1 MRYRLS
7 HHCKTPRQTLL
18 AQSLTWALGSV
29 CLLAAQQAYAQ
40 KAPIDAGALQKN
52 LENQLPL
59 PAPLDLKEPAIRQ
72 GESRAA
78 QPGEVVATVSRF
90 ELTGVRKLGQDDVQ
104 KVLAIFLQRP
114 LTMDDLQ
121 QACDAIEN
129 LYRSRGYLAQAAVQP
144 QKMEAGVLVIT
155 VIEARLGAVA
165 IDTPDGTTRLSAGRA
180 ARYIDWASPAG
191 QEINLNA
198 VTRAIT
204 LLNEVPGVSVTS
216 ALEPGAQEG
225 ETNLRLTLKDGERYS
240 ATAEANNFGSSTT
253 GTPQGMVQAALNNP
267 SGLGDQLTANGIYSQ
282 GSRYTQAAYFV
293 PVFPNGLRG
302 GLSGSVLNYR
312 SIGQY
317 QTNGGY
323 GQAQTLSASLAW
335 PWLRSETGNANV
347 SLRYD
352 RKTYA
357 NYLIAND
364 AVSSSYQ
371 LSNLNLSLSGNAYD
385 SLLGGAMN
393 NGQIGVTA
401 GRLAL
406 QADNPSNYGV
416 YTPERFL
423 KLSFSGSR
431 VQTVLA
437 GTSKLLISVSG
448 QLANE
453 NLNSAEQ
460 FYLGG
465 PYGVRAYP
473 VAQGSGSQGMQLTLE
488 YQHNLPYELQGIV
501 FLDSGTVQQYVRP
514 YANWQ
519 GQTHADNRYN
529 LHGAGVGVKW
539 TRGGW
544 SLAATVAKALGSN
557 PLYNQQGQAVN
568 VDGSASKA
576 RGWLTASY
584 SF

>member
-1 MRYRLS
+1 MRHRHPL
-7 HHCKTPRQTLL
+7 CKTPRQTLL
-18 AQSLTWALGSV
+18 AQSLGWALGSL
-29 CLLAAQQAYAQ
+29 CLLAVSQSHAQ

-59 PAPLDLKEPAIRQ
+59 PAPLDLKEPAPRQ
-72 GESRAA
+72 NESRAA

-104 KVLAIFLQRP
+104 KVLTSFLLRP

-191 QEINLNA
+191 QEINLNS

-216 ALEPGAQEG
+216 ALEPGTQDG
-225 ETNLRLTLKDGERYS
+225 ETNLRLTLKDGPRYS
-240 ATAEANNFGSSTT
+240 ASAEANNFGSSTT
-253 GTPQGMVQAALNNP
+253 GAHQGMVQAALNNP
-267 SGLGDQLTANGIYSQ
+267 TGLGDQLTANGIYSQ

-293 PVFPNGLRG
+293 PVLPNGLRG

-335 PWLRSETGNANV
+335 PWLRSEAGNANV

-364 AVSSSYQ
+364 AVTSSYQ

-437 GTSKLLISVSG
+437 GTSRLLISVSG

-473 VAQGSGSQGMQLTLE
+473 VAQGSGSQGAQLTLE
-488 YQHNLPYELQGIV
+488 YQHNLPNELQGIV
-501 FLDSGTVQQYVRP
+501 FIDSGMVQQYVRP

-519 GQTHADNRYN
+519 GQTHADNRYS

>member
-1 MRYRLS
+1 MRDRLFN
-7 HHCKTPRQTLL
+7 TPRQTLL
-18 AQSLTWALGSV
+18 VESLGWALGSL
-29 CLLAAQQAYAQ
+29 CLLAVQQVHAQN
-40 KAPIDAGALQKN
+40 APVDAGALQKN

-59 PAPLDLKEPAIRQ
+59 PAPLDLKEPAPRPSD
-72 GESRAA
+72 SRAA
-78 QPGEVVATVSRF
+78 SPGQVVATVNRF
-90 ELTGVRKLGQDDVQ
+90 ELSGVRKLGQDDVQ
-104 KVLAIFLQRP
+104 RVLNPFLRRP
-114 LTMDDLQ
+114 LSMDDLQ

-144 QKMEAGVLVIT
+144 QKMENGVLVIT
-155 VIEARLGAVA
+155 VIEARLGAVD
-165 IDTPDGTTRLSAGRA
+165 IDTPDGATRFAPGRA
-180 ARYIDWASPAG
+180 ARYITWASPAG

-216 ALEPGAQEG
+216 ALEPGAQDG
-225 ETNLRLTLKDGERYS
+225 ETKLRLTLKDGTRHS
-240 ATAEANNFGSSTT
+240 ASTEANNFGSNTT
-253 GTPQGMVQAALNNP
+253 GAPQGMVQAALNNP
-267 SGLGDQLTANGIYSQ
+267 SGWGDQLTANGIYSQ
-282 GSRYTQAAYFV
+282 GSRYIQAAYFM
-293 PVFPNGLRG
+293 PVWPNGLRG

-323 GQAQTLSASLAW
+323 GEARTLSASLAW
-335 PWLRSETGNANV
+335 PWLRSDAGNANV
-347 SLRYD
+347 LFRYD
-352 RKTYA
+352 RKTYG

-364 AVSSSYQ
+364 AVTSSYQ
-371 LSNLNLSLSGNAYD
+371 LHNLNLSLSGNAFD
-385 SLLGGAMN
+385 GLMGGAMN
-393 NGQIGVTA
+393 NGQVGLTV
-401 GRLAL
+401 GRLVL
-406 QADNPSNYGV
+406 LADNPSNYGV
-416 YTPERFL
+416 HTPDRFL

-473 VAQGSGSQGMQLTLE
+473 VAQGSGSQGAQLTLE
-488 YQHNLPYELQGIV
+488 YQHNLPHQVQGIV
-501 FLDSGTVQQYVRP
+501 FLDSGMVQQHVRL

-519 GQTHADNRYN
+519 GSTQADNRYS

-539 TRGGW
+539 NFRGVK
-544 SLAATVAKALGSN
+544 LAATVARPIGSN
-557 PLYNQQGQAVN
+557 PLHNQQGQAVN
-568 VDGSASKA
+568 VDGSTSRA

-584 SF
+584 IF